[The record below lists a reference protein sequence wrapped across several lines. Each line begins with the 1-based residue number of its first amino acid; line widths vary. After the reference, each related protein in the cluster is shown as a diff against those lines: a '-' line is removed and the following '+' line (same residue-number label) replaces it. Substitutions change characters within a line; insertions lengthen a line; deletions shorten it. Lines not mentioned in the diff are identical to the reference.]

1 MSGRVQDKVAI
12 ITGAGTGIGEATM
25 VLFGREGA
33 RVVGVS
39 RTQSALDDT
48 LAQTRA
54 AGGDGFVVA
63 SDLSTLAG
71 AEKVI
76 AATLEAYGRIDIL
89 VHAAGVGWSWG
100 QEQSPGSMQDIA
112 NTSPEHWAE
121 VMAINLDSC
130 FYMCRGVIPIM
141 QKQGGGSIVNVASI
155 SGFQGM
161 TTAHTYCAGKGAMIN
176 LTRAMSATYAM
187 DGIRSNC
194 VCPGYTDTPMISPRD
209 EPVRRQGRRRR
220 AHADATRRHPRGN
233 GLRLSLSRLGRSEL
247 LQRRRVAD
255 RRRDDRAAISAH
267 ERGLALRRRRG
278 RAIPRARRDPCNSS

>member
-1 MSGRVQDKVAI
+1 MSGRVQGKVAI

-33 RVVGVS
+33 QVVGVS

-48 LAQTRA
+48 LAKTRA
-54 AGGDGFVVA
+54 AGGEGFVVA

-76 AATLEAYGRIDIL
+76 NATMEAYGRIDIL

-100 QEQSPGSMQDIA
+100 QDQSPGSMQDIA
-112 NTSPEHWAE
+112 NTTPEHWAE

-187 DGIRSNC
+187 DGIRANC
-194 VCPGYTDTPMISPRD
+194 VCPGYTDTPMISPVMNMFD
-209 EPVRRQGRRRR
+209 DK
-220 AHADATRRHPRGN
+220 A
-233 GLRLSLSRLGRSEL
+233 
-247 LQRRRVAD
+247 VAD
-255 RRRDDRAAISAH
+255 VLTPMQRAGKPEEMAY
-267 ERGLALRRRRG
+267 GCLYLASDEASYCTGVVLPIDG
-278 RAIPRARRDPCNSS
+278 GTTARQ